1 MRTNVER
8 LNEERMFTN
17 ISWNNYIVVIVLSAM
32 GWYLFVGL
40 RFYFNDLKE
49 IAAGKRKLK
58 FHGFQKENYKEFE
71 SQLNTPYLPKTTA
84 TDSPSEEFD
93 TTFTQV
99 DALIDQLKNVIAD
112 AAKTKLVK
120 QEFACKIKSVLLQ
133 YPLIRDSSFSG
144 SVSEVIVLEC
154 NKLGY
159 FILTQPEAEA
169 LWG

>member
-1 MRTNVER
+1 
-8 LNEERMFTN
+8 MFTN
-17 ISWNNYIVVIVLSAM
+17 ISWNNYIVVIVLSAV

-58 FHGFQKENYKEFE
+58 FHGFRKENYQEFE
-71 SQLNTPYLPKTTA
+71 SQLNTPYLPKTTT
-84 TDSPSEEFD
+84 TDSSSEEFD

-99 DALIDQLKNVIAD
+99 DALIDQLKTVIAD
-112 AAKTKLVK
+112 AAKTKLAK
-120 QEFACKIKSVLLQ
+120 QDFAYRLKSVLQQ
-133 YPLIRDSSFSG
+133 YPLIRDSSFS
-144 SVSEVIVLEC
+144 SSISELIVLEC

-159 FILTQPEAEA
+159 SILTQPEAEA